1 VEARVVFEIL
11 GVPVTENVVWTWAVM
26 AVLIIG
32 SAIFTRNLRR
42 IPTGVQ
48 HVVEL
53 VVDGIEG
60 MVVRDIGPR
69 GRVFT
74 PFLMTLALYILLS
87 NFAGVLPGG
96 VSPTGS
102 LSTTAAL
109 AVLVLIVSHG
119 AEIKVKGLR
128 AYLKSYVD
136 PYFVLLPLNIV
147 GEISKVLSHAFRLY
161 GNIFGGGLIISIIYM
176 FVPYVVPGVLNIWFG
191 FFQGIIQAAVFVMLA
206 IVYIQS
212 RLE

>member
-1 VEARVVFEIL
+1 MEARVVFEIL
-11 GVPVTENVVWTWAVM
+11 GMPVTENVVWTWIVM
-26 AVLIIG
+26 AVLIAG
-32 SAIFTRNLRR
+32 SAIFTRNLKR
-42 IPTGVQ
+42 IPTGFQ

-53 VVDGIEG
+53 VVDGLES
-60 MVVRDIGPR
+60 MVVRDIGPN

-74 PFLMTLALYILLS
+74 PFLMTLALYILCA
-87 NFAGVLPGG
+87 NFAGILPGG
-96 VSPTGS
+96 VAPTAS

-109 AVLVLIVSHG
+109 AVLVFFVSHG
-119 AEIKVKGLR
+119 AEIKEKGLK

-136 PYFVLLPLNIV
+136 PYFFLLPLNIV

-161 GNIFGGGLIISIIYM
+161 GNIFGGGIILSIIYM
-176 FVPYVVPGVLNIWFG
+176 FIPYVVPGILNIWFG

-212 RLE
+212 RLQ

>member
-1 VEARVVFEIL
+1 
-11 GVPVTENVVWTWAVM
+11 
-26 AVLIIG
+26 
-32 SAIFTRNLRR
+32 
-42 IPTGVQ
+42 
-48 HVVEL
+48 
-53 VVDGIEG
+53 
-60 MVVRDIGPR
+60 
-69 GRVFT
+69 
-74 PFLMTLALYILLS
+74 MTLALYILLS